1 MPDNSLH
8 RIGRR
13 LRRHWR
19 RTWSTWATR
28 AESGAVVRL
37 IAAAATAGV
46 PAAMLLDAWAEDS
59 RGGQGTRLEK
69 AARRLRQ
76 GATASEAIAA
86 VPGLVQEDHAVAVAF
101 GEQTGLLGPMVQ
113 TALAGD
119 ELLACKP
126 GRSLRGAVG
135 YLSFVVAMLL
145 MVTAF
150 LAVFIKPQ
158 LIMVLGE
165 LNGSQPALFEHWL
178 SAVRFLEQIAWVPFA
193 VVAVALVSRL
203 SASLRRL
210 LLRPFRRPR
219 RRAAAFDLLAVAID
233 AGLPPC
239 EAATTLAAC
248 HVDPRLK
255 ASLRKVASSGAL
267 GADLAAA
274 GLVDPAEAAQI
285 DADAASGTLV
295 MHRIAANRRGR
306 LGRCGQAF
314 RETLVPAAVVM
325 LGLLVLFQAVAVFSS
340 LTGLIDE
347 LA

>member
-1 MPDNSLH
+1 MPDNHLH
-8 RIGRR
+8 RIGRG

-69 AARRLRQ
+69 AARLLRQ

-86 VPGLVQEDHAVAVAF
+86 VPGLVQDDHAVAVAF
-101 GEQTGLLGPMVQ
+101 GERTGLLGPMVQ

-119 ELLACKP
+119 DLLTSRP
-126 GRSLRGAVG
+126 GRNLRGDVG
-135 YLSFVVAMLL
+135 YLVFVVGLLL

-150 LAVFIKPQ
+150 LAVAIGPQ
-158 LIMVLGE
+158 LMFVLDDLGAIR
-165 LNGSQPALFEHWL
+165 PAVFEQWL
-178 SAVRFLEQIAWVPFA
+178 SVVQLLGGIAWAPFA
-193 VVAVALVSRL
+193 VVAVALVIRL

-210 LLRPFRRPR
+210 LLRPFLRPR
-219 RRAAAFDLLAVAID
+219 RKAAAFDLLAVAID

-255 ASLRKVASSGAL
+255 ASLRKVARSGAL

-274 GLVDPAEAAQI
+274 GLANPAEAAHI

-295 MHRIAANRRGR
+295 MHRIAANRRTR
-306 LGRCGQAF
+306 LGRRGQVL